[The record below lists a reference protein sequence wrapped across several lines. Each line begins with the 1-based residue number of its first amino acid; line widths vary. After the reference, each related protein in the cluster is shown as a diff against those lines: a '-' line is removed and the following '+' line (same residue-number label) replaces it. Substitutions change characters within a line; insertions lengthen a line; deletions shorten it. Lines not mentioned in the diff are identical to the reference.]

1 MPEEWLTWQQ
11 AGERFGLS
19 PDAMRMRARRLGW
32 RTQPSNEGRTLVLV
46 PAEAQ
51 VRPREHSTAREAE
64 HVAER
69 SPEHSV
75 EVKRLGDLL
84 EAADQRTAR
93 AERRAEQAEQR
104 ADRAGKRRMPPMPI
118 DARPRLTARSVGG

>member
-46 PAEAQ
+46 PAEAEAQ
-51 VRPREHSTAREAE
+51 VRPREHSPAREAE

-75 EVKRLGDLL
+75 EVKHLVDLL
-84 EAADQRTAR
+84 AAADQRTAR

-104 ADRAGKRRMPPMPI
+104 ADR
-118 DARPRLTARSVGG
+118 